1 MTMARQ
7 STLTPFK
14 LSTATIMVAMTLVG
28 TGCATSKHDTTGT
41 AAVDRMYQ
49 HYANQTVQAFNRLNG
64 SVPTDTVVANRPLVE
79 QAVAE
84 VIDRSAEEALRT
96 AAKKMNVAPVFTAA
110 ATHISSSVEPIVDTN
125 TITIEAAPIMPLSS
139 NTMDSPN
146 PNPSPSP
153 SPSVVAAA
161 ATAIKAA
168 VLPVTPVTPSV
179 VHTVKPNHISVEQAR
194 EIFRKNA
201 PNNNNNN
208 NNKVN
213 KAITTLP
220 VTAPQATTTTTTTT
234 SMLKKQAIIVP
245 ATTQVLKQKAFGRA
259 MVYLD
264 KAADEGQCPAIA
276 STPQAQSLMAADQLE
291 LRALALPIT
300 LAPYSGDI
308 EDLASSI
315 AQSIGYRFLPF
326 AGTRVTPVIVTY
338 GTTCRS
344 AIAALQD
351 ISSLVGE
358 SAELLTNTKQRTMRW
373 SYSVGNKAFA
383 K

>member
-153 SPSVVAAA
+153 SVVAAA

-168 VLPVTPVTPSV
+168 VLPVTPVTPVTPSV

-201 PNNNNNN
+201 PNN

>member
-96 AAKKMNVAPVFTAA
+96 AAKKMNVAPVFTAV
-110 ATHISSSVEPIVDTN
+110 ATNISSSVEPIVDTN
-125 TITIEAAPIMPLSS
+125 TITIEAA
-139 NTMDSPN
+139 
-146 PNPSPSP
+146 
-153 SPSVVAAA
+153 A

-168 VLPVTPVTPSV
+168 VLPVTPVTPVTPSIA
-179 VHTVKPNHISVEQAR
+179 HTVKPGSISVEQAR
-194 EIFRKNA
+194 EIFGIGKNV
-201 PNNNNNN
+201 PNN

-220 VTAPQATTTTTTTT
+220 VTAPQATTTTTT

-264 KAADEGQCPAIA
+264 KAADEGQCPAIS

>member
-139 NTMDSPN
+139 NTMDSP
-146 PNPSPSP
+146 

-168 VLPVTPVTPSV
+168 PIVLPVTPV
-179 VHTVKPNHISVEQAR
+179 PNHISVEQAR

-201 PNNNNNN
+201 PNNNN
-208 NNKVN
+208 KVN

-220 VTAPQATTTTTTTT
+220 VTAPQATTTTTTTTTT

-315 AQSIGYRFLPF
+315 AQSIGYRLLPF

>member
-146 PNPSPSP
+146 PNLSPSP

-201 PNNNNNN
+201 PNNNN
-208 NNKVN
+208 KVN

-220 VTAPQATTTTTTTT
+220 VTAPQATTTTTT

-315 AQSIGYRFLPF
+315 AQSIGYQFLPF

>member
-146 PNPSPSP
+146 PNLSPSPSP

-168 VLPVTPVTPSV
+168 VLPVTPVTPVTPSV

-201 PNNNNNN
+201 PNNNN
-208 NNKVN
+208 KVN

-220 VTAPQATTTTTTTT
+220 VTAPQATTTTTT

-315 AQSIGYRFLPF
+315 AQSIGYQFLPF

>member
-146 PNPSPSP
+146 PNPNPSP

-168 VLPVTPVTPSV
+168 VLPVTPVTPVTPSV

-201 PNNNNNN
+201 PNNNN
-208 NNKVN
+208 KVN

-220 VTAPQATTTTTTTT
+220 VTAPQATTTTTT

>member
-1 MTMARQ
+1 
-7 STLTPFK
+7 
-14 LSTATIMVAMTLVG
+14 
-28 TGCATSKHDTTGT
+28 
-41 AAVDRMYQ
+41 
-49 HYANQTVQAFNRLNG
+49 
-64 SVPTDTVVANRPLVE
+64 LVE

-84 VIDRSAEEALRT
+84 AIDQSAEEALRT

-110 ATHISSSVEPIVDTN
+110 ATNSSSSVEPIVDTN

-153 SPSVVAAA
+153 SVVAAA

-168 VLPVTPVTPSV
+168 VLPVTPSIA
-179 VHTVKPNHISVEQAR
+179 HTVKPGSISVKQAR
-194 EIFRKNA
+194 EILGKNV
-201 PNNNNNN
+201 PNN

-220 VTAPQATTTTTTTT
+220 VTAPQATTTATTTTTT

-264 KAADEGQCPAIA
+264 KAADEGRCPAIA

-308 EDLASSI
+308 EDLAGSI

-351 ISSLVGE
+351 ISSLAGE
-358 SAELLTNTKQRTMRW
+358 SAELLADTKQRTLRW

>member
-153 SPSVVAAA
+153 SVVAAA

-168 VLPVTPVTPSV
+168 VLPVTPVTPVTPSV

-201 PNNNNNN
+201 PNNNN
-208 NNKVN
+208 KVN

-220 VTAPQATTTTTTTT
+220 VTAPQATTTATT

>member
-153 SPSVVAAA
+153 SVVAAA

-168 VLPVTPVTPSV
+168 VLPVTPVTPVTPSV

-201 PNNNNNN
+201 PNNNN
-208 NNKVN
+208 KVN

-220 VTAPQATTTTTTTT
+220 VTAPQATTTTTT

>member
-1 MTMARQ
+1 
-7 STLTPFK
+7 
-14 LSTATIMVAMTLVG
+14 
-28 TGCATSKHDTTGT
+28 
-41 AAVDRMYQ
+41 
-49 HYANQTVQAFNRLNG
+49 
-64 SVPTDTVVANRPLVE
+64 
-79 QAVAE
+79 
-84 VIDRSAEEALRT
+84 
-96 AAKKMNVAPVFTAA
+96 
-110 ATHISSSVEPIVDTN
+110 
-125 TITIEAAPIMPLSS
+125 
-139 NTMDSPN
+139 
-146 PNPSPSP
+146 
-153 SPSVVAAA
+153 
-161 ATAIKAA
+161 
-168 VLPVTPVTPSV
+168 
-179 VHTVKPNHISVEQAR
+179 
-194 EIFRKNA
+194 
-201 PNNNNNN
+201 
-208 NNKVN
+208 
-213 KAITTLP
+213 
-220 VTAPQATTTTTTTT
+220 
-234 SMLKKQAIIVP
+234 MLKKQAIIVP

-264 KAADEGQCPAIA
+264 KAADEGQCPAIS

>member
-110 ATHISSSVEPIVDTN
+110 ATNISSSVEPIVDTN

-168 VLPVTPVTPSV
+168 VLPVTPVTPVTPSIA
-179 VHTVKPNHISVEQAR
+179 HTVKPGSISVEQAR
-194 EIFRKNA
+194 EILGKNV
-201 PNNNNNN
+201 PNN

-220 VTAPQATTTTTTTT
+220 VTAPQATTTTTTN
-234 SMLKKQAIIVP
+234 MPKKQAVIVP

-264 KAADEGQCPAIA
+264 KAADEGRCPAIA

-300 LAPYSGDI
+300 LAPYLGDI
-308 EDLASSI
+308 EDLAGSI

-358 SAELLTNTKQRTMRW
+358 SAELLADTKQRTLRW

>member
-146 PNPSPSP
+146 PSP

-168 VLPVTPVTPSV
+168 VLPVTPVTPVTPSV

-201 PNNNNNN
+201 PNNNN
-208 NNKVN
+208 KVN

-220 VTAPQATTTTTTTT
+220 VTAPQATTTTTT

>member
-1 MTMARQ
+1 MARQ
-7 STLTPFK
+7 STLTPKFK

-84 VIDRSAEEALRT
+84 TIDRSAEEALRT

-110 ATHISSSVEPIVDTN
+110 ATNSSSSVEPIVDTN

-168 VLPVTPVTPSV
+168 VLPVTPSIA
-179 VHTVKPNHISVEQAR
+179 HTVKPGSISIEQAR
-194 EIFRKNA
+194 EILGKNV
-201 PNNNNNN
+201 PNN

-220 VTAPQATTTTTTTT
+220 VTAPQATTTATTTTTT

-264 KAADEGQCPAIA
+264 KAADEGRCPAIA

-291 LRALALPIT
+291 LRALALPVT

-308 EDLASSI
+308 EDLAGSI
-315 AQSIGYRFLPF
+315 AQSIGYQFLPF

-358 SAELLTNTKQRTMRW
+358 SAELLADTKQRTMRW

>member
-139 NTMDSPN
+139 NTMDSP
-146 PNPSPSP
+146 SPSP

-168 VLPVTPVTPSV
+168 VLPVTPVTPVTPSV

-201 PNNNNNN
+201 PNNNN
-208 NNKVN
+208 KVN

-234 SMLKKQAIIVP
+234 STLKKQAIIVP

>member
-1 MTMARQ
+1 M
-7 STLTPFK
+7 
-14 LSTATIMVAMTLVG
+14 
-28 TGCATSKHDTTGT
+28 
-41 AAVDRMYQ
+41 
-49 HYANQTVQAFNRLNG
+49 
-64 SVPTDTVVANRPLVE
+64 PTDTVVANRPLVE

-84 VIDRSAEEALRT
+84 VIDQSAEEALRT
-96 AAKKMNVAPVFTAA
+96 AAKKMNVAPVFTAE
-110 ATHISSSVEPIVDTN
+110 ATNISSSSEPIVDTN
-125 TITIEAAPIMPLSS
+125 TNTNTIEAAPIVPLSS
-139 NTMDSPN
+139 STMDSPSPSPN
-146 PNPSPSP
+146 PNP

-161 ATAIKAA
+161 ATAIKAEA
-168 VLPVTPVTPSV
+168 TMLPVTPVTPVTPSV
-179 VHTVKPNHISVEQAR
+179 AHTVKPNYISVEQAR
-194 EIFRKNA
+194 EIFRKNV
-201 PNNNNNN
+201 PNN

-220 VTAPQATTTTTTTT
+220 ATAPQATTTTTATTTT
-234 SMLKKQAIIVP
+234 SMLKKQAVIVP

-358 SAELLTNTKQRTMRW
+358 SAELLADTKQRTLRW

>member
-96 AAKKMNVAPVFTAA
+96 AAKKMNVAPVFTAV
-110 ATHISSSVEPIVDTN
+110 ATNISSSVEPIVDTN

-153 SPSVVAAA
+153 SVVAAA

-168 VLPVTPVTPSV
+168 VLPVTPVTPSIA
-179 VHTVKPNHISVEQAR
+179 HTVKPGSISVEQAR
-194 EIFRKNA
+194 EILGKNV
-201 PNNNNNN
+201 PNN

-220 VTAPQATTTTTTTT
+220 VTAPQATTTTTT

-308 EDLASSI
+308 EDLVSSI

>member
-1 MTMARQ
+1 MARQ
-7 STLTPFK
+7 STLTPKFK

-84 VIDRSAEEALRT
+84 TIDRSAEEALRT

-110 ATHISSSVEPIVDTN
+110 ATDSNIKIEPTVDTG
-125 TITIEAAPIMPLSS
+125 TATDTATATIEAAQPLIS
-139 NTMDSPN
+139 NTMDSP
-146 PNPSPSP
+146 
-153 SPSVVAAA
+153 SPSVMAAA
-161 ATAIKAA
+161 ATATKTA
-168 VLPVTPVTPSV
+168 VLPIAVG
-179 VHTVKPNHISVEQAR
+179 TVKPGHISVEQAR

-201 PNNNNNN
+201 P
-208 NNKVN
+208 KM
-213 KAITTLP
+213 TTLP
-220 VTAPQATTTTTTTT
+220 VTAPQTQTQAQTQAQAQTQVATTN
-234 SMLKKQAIIVP
+234 MPKKQAVIVP

-344 AIAALQD
+344 AIAALRD
-351 ISSLVGE
+351 ISSLAGE
-358 SAELLTNTKQRTMRW
+358 SAELLADTKQRTLRW

>member
-146 PNPSPSP
+146 PNPSPS
-153 SPSVVAAA
+153 VVAAA

-168 VLPVTPVTPSV
+168 VLPVTPVTPVTPSV

-201 PNNNNNN
+201 PNN

>member
-139 NTMDSPN
+139 NTMDSP
-146 PNPSPSP
+146 SP

-201 PNNNNNN
+201 PNNNN
-208 NNKVN
+208 KVN

-234 SMLKKQAIIVP
+234 STLKKQAIIVP

>member
-139 NTMDSPN
+139 NTMDSP
-146 PNPSPSP
+146 SP

-168 VLPVTPVTPSV
+168 VLPVTPVTPVTPSV

-201 PNNNNNN
+201 PNNNN
-208 NNKVN
+208 KVN

-234 SMLKKQAIIVP
+234 STLKKQAIIVP

>member
-96 AAKKMNVAPVFTAA
+96 AAKKMNVAPVFTAV
-110 ATHISSSVEPIVDTN
+110 ATNISSSVEPIVDTN
-125 TITIEAAPIMPLSS
+125 TITIEAA
-139 NTMDSPN
+139 
-146 PNPSPSP
+146 
-153 SPSVVAAA
+153 A

-168 VLPVTPVTPSV
+168 VLPVTPVTPVTPSIA
-179 VHTVKPNHISVEQAR
+179 HTVKPGSISVEQAR
-194 EIFRKNA
+194 EIFGKNV
-201 PNNNNNN
+201 PNN

-220 VTAPQATTTTTTTT
+220 VTAPQATTTTTT

-264 KAADEGQCPAIA
+264 KAADEGQCPALS

>member
-110 ATHISSSVEPIVDTN
+110 ATHSSSSVEPIVDTN

-146 PNPSPSP
+146 PNPNPSP

-168 VLPVTPVTPSV
+168 VLPVTPVTPVTPSV

-201 PNNNNNN
+201 PNNNN
-208 NNKVN
+208 KVN

-220 VTAPQATTTTTTTT
+220 VTAPQATTTTTT

>member
-96 AAKKMNVAPVFTAA
+96 AAKKMNVAPVFTAV
-110 ATHISSSVEPIVDTN
+110 ATNISSSVEPIVDTN
-125 TITIEAAPIMPLSS
+125 TITIEAA
-139 NTMDSPN
+139 
-146 PNPSPSP
+146 
-153 SPSVVAAA
+153 A

-168 VLPVTPVTPSV
+168 VLPVTPVTPVTPSIA
-179 VHTVKPNHISVEQAR
+179 HTVKPGSISVEQAR
-194 EIFRKNA
+194 EIFGIGKNV
-201 PNNNNNN
+201 PNNN

-220 VTAPQATTTTTTTT
+220 VTAPQATTTTTT

-264 KAADEGQCPAIA
+264 KAADEGQCPAIS

>member
-84 VIDRSAEEALRT
+84 VIDQSAEEALRT
-96 AAKKMNVAPVFTAA
+96 AAKKMNVVPVFTAA
-110 ATHISSSVEPIVDTN
+110 ATNVSTKIEPIVDTN
-125 TITIEAAPIMPLSS
+125 TIEAAPIEPLIS
-139 NTMDSPN
+139 NTMD
-146 PNPSPSP
+146 SP
-153 SPSVVAAA
+153 SPSVVAEA
-161 ATAIKAA
+161 ATAIKTA

-179 VHTVKPNHISVEQAR
+179 AHTNHISVEQAR
-194 EIFRKNA
+194 EIFKKNE
-201 PNNNNNN
+201 P

-213 KAITTLP
+213 KVIKTLP
-220 VTAPQATTTTTTTT
+220 VTAPQAQTQTQTQVATTN
-234 SMLKKQAIIVP
+234 MPKKQAVIVP

-315 AQSIGYRFLPF
+315 AQSIGYQFLPY

>member
-168 VLPVTPVTPSV
+168 VLPVTPVTPVTPSV

-201 PNNNNNN
+201 PNNNN
-208 NNKVN
+208 KVN

-220 VTAPQATTTTTTTT
+220 VTAPQATTTTTT

-315 AQSIGYRFLPF
+315 AQSIGYQFLPF

>member
-139 NTMDSPN
+139 NTMDRPN
-146 PNPSPSP
+146 PNPSP

-168 VLPVTPVTPSV
+168 VLPVTPVTPVTPSV

-201 PNNNNNN
+201 PNNNN
-208 NNKVN
+208 KVN

-220 VTAPQATTTTTTTT
+220 VTAPQATTTTTT

>member
-201 PNNNNNN
+201 PNNNN
-208 NNKVN
+208 KVN

-220 VTAPQATTTTTTTT
+220 VTAPQATTTTTT

-315 AQSIGYRFLPF
+315 AQSIGYQFLPF

>member
-201 PNNNNNN
+201 PNNNN
-208 NNKVN
+208 KVN

-220 VTAPQATTTTTTTT
+220 VTAPQATTTTTT

-245 ATTQVLKQKAFGRA
+245 ATTQVLKQKAFGHA

>member
-64 SVPTDTVVANRPLVE
+64 SVPTDTVAANRPLVE

-96 AAKKMNVAPVFTAA
+96 AAKKMNVAPVFTTA

-139 NTMDSPN
+139 NTMDS

-201 PNNNNNN
+201 PNNNN
-208 NNKVN
+208 KVN

-220 VTAPQATTTTTTTT
+220 VTAPQATTTTTT

>member
-153 SPSVVAAA
+153 SVVAAA

-168 VLPVTPVTPSV
+168 ALP
-179 VHTVKPNHISVEQAR
+179 ISVEQAR

-201 PNNNNNN
+201 PNN

-264 KAADEGQCPAIA
+264 KAADEGQCPAIS